1 MSEKVR
7 EPAAVRAANG
17 AAQQP
22 AAANDTPSPPE
33 GGNGTRQGTASN
45 GARPVPANGTGP
57 ATANDAGAHS
67 VDPAG
72 PTDAAPTDTALRSA
86 VRAAAEVAELVRDPA
101 IRRVR
106 VTVADVRIE
115 VEGAEGGREAVVT
128 VTGEAASVPHAGLT
142 AVPGAAVAAVPGA
155 AVAAAVAPPVGTVPV
170 TAPLMGVFYRSP
182 GPDQPPF
189 AEVGQRVEAGDQ
201 VAIVEAMKMMNPVLT
216 DRGGIVRAVHVTDGE
231 VVEYEQPLL
240 SIEPG

>member
-1 MSEKVR
+1 MSEQVR
-7 EPAAVRAANG
+7 EAAVVRA
-17 AAQQP
+17 
-22 AAANDTPSPPE
+22 
-33 GGNGTRQGTASN
+33 
-45 GARPVPANGTGP
+45 ANGTGP
-57 ATANDAGAHS
+57 ASANGTGSTAANGATPVTANGGTPTTANSGSAVTANGGGAHS
-67 VDPAG
+67 VEPAPPADAG
-72 PTDAAPTDTALRSA
+72 PTDAALRGA

-106 VTVADVRIE
+106 VTVADVQIE
-115 VEGAEGGREAVVT
+115 VEAAEAGREAVLT
-128 VTGEAASVPHAGLT
+128 VTGDPAVTGAALS

-155 AVAAAVAPPVGTVPV
+155 AVAAVATAVAPAAGTVAV

-189 AEVGQRVEAGDQ
+189 AEIGQRVEAGDQ
-201 VAIVEAMKMMNPVLT
+201 VAIVEAMKMMNPVVT

>member
-1 MSEKVR
+1 MSEQVR

-17 AAQQP
+17 
-22 AAANDTPSPPE
+22 T
-33 GGNGTRQGTASN
+33 G
-45 GARPVPANGTGP
+45 PVTANGSGVPSAEP
-57 ATANDAGAHS
+57 AL
-67 VDPAG
+67 PA
-72 PTDAAPTDTALRSA
+72 DAAMADAALADTALADTAPSDAALADTALRSA

-128 VTGEAASVPHAGLT
+128 VTGEAASAPGAALTGVPGPAVAT
-142 AVPGAAVAAVPGA
+142 VPGAAATAVD
-155 AVAAAVAPPVGTVPV
+155 AAVAPPAGTVPV
-170 TAPLMGVFYRSP
+170 TAPLMGVFYRRP
-182 GPDQPPF
+182 GPDQQPF

>member
-1 MSEKVR
+1 MSEIVR
-7 EPAAVRAANG
+7 EPAATRAANG
-17 AAQQP
+17 AAP
-22 AAANDTPSPPE
+22 EPVAANGTPPAPE
-33 GGNGTRQGTASN
+33 AGNGTRPAVSN
-45 GARPVPANGTGP
+45 GVRPAADGSGPAVANGTG
-57 ATANDAGAHS
+57 AEA
-67 VDPAG
+67 VDG
-72 PTDAAPTDTALRSA
+72 PTDTALRSA
-86 VRAAAEVAELVRDPA
+86 VRAAAELAELVRDPA

-115 VEGAEGGREAVVT
+115 VEGAEGGREAVRA
-128 VTGEAASVPHAGLT
+128 VTGEP
-142 AVPGAAVAAVPGA
+142 AAVPGVAPTAGPGAAGSAVPDA
-155 AVAAAVAPPVGTVPV
+155 AVVAAVAPPAGTVSV

-240 SIEPG
+240 SVEPG